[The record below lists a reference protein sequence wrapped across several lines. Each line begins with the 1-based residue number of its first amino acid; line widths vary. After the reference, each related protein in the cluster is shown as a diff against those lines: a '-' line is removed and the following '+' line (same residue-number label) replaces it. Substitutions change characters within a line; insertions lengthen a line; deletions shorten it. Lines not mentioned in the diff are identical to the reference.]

1 MPRSTAPAAQ
11 STARRLRTAV
21 KNPRRVARAVRARLG
36 GARVQPVQ
44 RGERAVI
51 GHAEALAVNGFTVF
65 RGLVPPQEC
74 AQLGARLKQAA
85 GIVEGERFTR
95 TDATFKIPETQDVL
109 FDERVLGAVRTSIGD
124 IVRFLQVSDL
134 HYLHDTTNWHR
145 DSVHRAEDNSEAPD
159 WRDDQ
164 GRFGIVK
171 AILYLES
178 ENAAMGIMPGSHRT
192 PLEMD
197 REHVKAVEKR
207 NGQLIIG
214 GRDDPNRRF
223 PAAAQRDPVACRL
236 EVGDLL
242 VFDERMYHAGRRIEH
257 GVVSRDQEAPKLTLS
272 MVFGLD
278 NAHSERLYSYFHY
291 ARSDLR
297 FSAINPELNRR
308 LAEHDLVPTRGWGNF
323 YERAPHDLRFAY
335 LRDPAELEPLIERF
349 SQAGAGRST
358 EDPGTRA

>member
-1 MPRSTAPAAQ
+1 MTSSPQLRDVL
-11 STARRLRTAV
+11 ARARKAGRREVDRARNRLRRPTGPALS
-21 KNPRRVARAVRARLG
+21 PRDAVR
-36 GARVQPVQ
+36 
-44 RGERAVI
+44 E
-51 GHAEALAVNGFTVF
+51 NGFTVL
-65 RGLVPPQEC
+65 RGAFDRVEC
-74 AQLGARLKQAA
+74 ASLAAAFKAEA
-85 GIVEGERFTR
+85 GIVEGRRFTSI
-95 TDATFKIPETQDVL
+95 DAVNRFPVTHQVV
-109 FDERVLGAVRTSIGD
+109 FDERVLSAVHAVLGPE
-124 IVRFLQVSDL
+124 VRFLQVSDL
-134 HYLHDTTNWHR
+134 HYRHDTFNWHR
-145 DSVHRAEDNSEAPD
+145 DSVHRAHDSSEAPD
-159 WRDDQ
+159 WSDTAEPY
-164 GRFGIVK
+164 GVVK

-358 EDPGTRA
+358 EDPGARA